1 MVNFKFGTSK
11 NLFLVRDQ
19 ITRFRIL
26 HSIVL
31 LYKTINMSMC
41 VCVFTD
47 VVILQRM
54 QRMQQD
60 IMTLRNV
67 MMSMVEI
74 IEYLYEMLYTI
85 IRMSE
90 G

>member
-1 MVNFKFGTSK
+1 
-11 NLFLVRDQ
+11 
-19 ITRFRIL
+19 
-26 HSIVL
+26 
-31 LYKTINMSMC
+31 MSMC

>member
-1 MVNFKFGTSK
+1 
-11 NLFLVRDQ
+11 
-19 ITRFRIL
+19 
-26 HSIVL
+26 
-31 LYKTINMSMC
+31 MSMC

-47 VVILQRM
+47 VVILHNL
-54 QRMQQD
+54 QQD

-67 MMSMVEI
+67 MMSMVDI